1 METRSLRLA
10 GARGLLKN
18 HNFGRLLAA
27 QFSAVTVIY
36 GLSLAGAVLVEEQTQ
51 SSAQTGLVI
60 LSAIVPAF
68 LGSLIS
74 GAVVDR
80 WGRRRAL
87 LASHLGRA
95 LVAMAFWLGVQA
107 LPIGPALVLVYA
119 VNVATALLSQF
130 ATPAELALLPDLVG
144 AQRLVPANAIFQL
157 SWLAGE
163 GLGIILLSPVLIKAF
178 GVPAVGLVGA
188 ALCFLAAVLVAAL
201 PRNLAPARASG
212 GTGSIWSGLATDI
225 KAGWVTISHDRL
237 LRLVAIQ
244 ATVAATLLLVLLS
257 LLPGLLSR
265 HLGLAVEDAPLLV
278 LPGGLGFVLGASL
291 LSRLARRFS
300 RPAWI
305 AMGLVGIGVST
316 GLLSLVAGNAARL
329 WLILPIIFALGLA
342 LSLTIISARVV
353 LQERPPADK
362 RARVIAAQLALAN
375 AAAVIPL
382 LLGGSLADSVGIRPV
397 MAVLGLL
404 ALASGLAGWRY
415 ARRSRLGGTGP

>member
-1 METRSLRLA
+1 MQVPSLQLA

-18 HNFGRLLAA
+18 QHFGRLLAA

-51 SSAQTGLVI
+51 SSAGTGLVI
-60 LSAIVPAF
+60 LSAILPAF
-68 LGSLIS
+68 LGSIIS
-74 GAVVDR
+74 GTVVDR
-80 WGRRRAL
+80 WGRKRVL

-95 LVAMAFWLGVQA
+95 LVALCFFLGVQT

-119 VNVATALLSQF
+119 INAATALLSQF
-130 ATPAELALLPDLVG
+130 ATPAELALLPDLVD
-144 AQRLVPANAIFQL
+144 AQRLVPANAVFQL

-163 GLGIILLSPVLIKAF
+163 GLGIILLSPVLIKVF
-178 GVPAVGLVGA
+178 GVPSVGLVGA
-188 ALCFLAAVLVAAL
+188 GLCFLAAILVAAL
-201 PRNLAPARASG
+201 PRSLAVAKASSRA
-212 GTGSIWSGLATDI
+212 GSVWSGLVTDL
-225 KAGWVTISHDRL
+225 KAGWLIISRDGL

-278 LPGGLGFVLGASL
+278 LPGGLGFVLGAWL
-291 LSRLARRFS
+291 LSRQAARFS
-300 RPAWI
+300 RPTWI

-316 GLLSLVAGNAARL
+316 GLLSLAAGEAAPL
-329 WLILPIIFALGLA
+329 WLILPIIFALGAALA
-342 LSLTIISARVV
+342 LTVISARVV

-375 AAAVIPL
+375 AAAVVPL
-382 LLGGSLADSVGIRPV
+382 LLGGSVADSIGIRPV

-404 ALASGLAGWRY
+404 ALAAGLAGWRH
-415 ARRSRLGGTGP
+415 ARRTGLGETTQ